1 MTIKSY
7 FFRDS
12 SFITNVS
19 WNEDSESL
27 YVKFNSGT
35 TWVYYEVSQETY
47 NRLIKAVSV
56 GEYFNK
62 NIRNKYSSERINYLF
77 EVDNVKKEETPQEQ
91 ISTQLSN
98 NLEKS

>member
-19 WNEDSESL
+19 YSEDTEVL
-27 YVKFNSGT
+27 YIKFNSGT
-35 TWVYYEVSQETY
+35 TWVYYDVSQEVY
-47 NRLIKAVSV
+47 NRLVKSTSV

-62 NIRNKYSSERINYLF
+62 NIRNKYSSQRINYKI
-77 EVDNVKKEETPQEQ
+77 EDSQNVQEQEKEEKEQ
-91 ISTQLSN
+91 KSLS
-98 NLEKS
+98 

>member
-19 WNEDSESL
+19 WDENSDSL
-27 YVKFNSGT
+27 CIKFNSGT
-35 TWVYYEVSQETY
+35 TWVYYDVSQEIY
-47 NRLIKAVSV
+47 NRLIKSVSV

-62 NIRNKYSSERINYLF
+62 NIRNKYSCERINYPT
-77 EVDNVKKEETPQEQ
+77 ENGIVDVKEKKKEKKVQ
-91 ISTQLSN
+91 
-98 NLEKS
+98 

>member
-19 WNEDSESL
+19 YSEDTEVL

-35 TWVYYEVSQETY
+35 TWVYYDVSQDVY
-47 NRLIKAVSV
+47 NRLVKSVSV

-62 NIRNKYSSERINYLF
+62 NIRNKYSSQRINYKV
-77 EVDNVKKEETPQEQ
+77 EGDQNVQKEKEEQKEQ
-91 ISTQLSN
+91 
-98 NLEKS
+98 KSSS

>member
-35 TWVYYEVSQETY
+35 TWVYYEVKQETY
-47 NRLIKAVSV
+47 NRLIRSVSV

-77 EVDNVKKEETPQEQ
+77 EVNSVKEKEAQKTEEVP
-91 ISTQLSN
+91 L
-98 NLEKS
+98 